1 MHILVAYASRRGATA
16 GIAERIAVTLEA
28 QGLDVTFKPF
38 HDVPR
43 IDEYEAF
50 VLGSSAYMG
59 HWEPDAAAFV
69 RQHAAVLS
77 TRPVWLFSSGPVGT
91 ETVDKQGRDVIAAS
105 RPQEFATFESLV
117 HPRDM
122 KIFFGAYD
130 PDSAE
135 ASFLERLVTKVP
147 VIRENMPSGDFRDW
161 PEIEGW
167 AKGIAFALQ
176 PTFATSAAG

>member
-1 MHILVAYASRRGATA
+1 MRILVAYASRRGATK

-28 QGLDVTFKPF
+28 EGLDVTFKPF
-38 HDVPR
+38 HEVRKAEEFD
-43 IDEYEAF
+43 AF

-69 RQHAAVLS
+69 RQHATELAA
-77 TRPVWLFSSGPVGT
+77 RPVWLFSSGPVGT
-91 ETVDKQGRDVIAAS
+91 ETVDKQGRDVVAAS
-105 RPQEFATFESLV
+105 RPQEFSTFEALV

-130 PDSAE
+130 PAGEE

-147 VIRENMPSGDFRDW
+147 VIRESMPAGDFRDW

-167 AKGIAFALQ
+167 AQGIAFTLQ
-176 PTFATSAAG
+176 PALATSAAG